1 MNNQSQMQLKSFL
14 DISLNSSFN
23 LQMSQTE
30 RESAHE
36 ELKEKSLGQLS
47 QQLSLVMERLTL
59 RLQDYFKGESEILH
73 KMAQERE
80 RNQYLEAELSSREDR
95 IRPVVSPQPNRNNE
109 SPVSENDLAA
119 TEQFINE
126 LESQLSQAR

>member
-59 RLQDYFKGESEILH
+59 RLQDYFKGE
-73 KMAQERE
+73 
-80 RNQYLEAELSSREDR
+80 
-95 IRPVVSPQPNRNNE
+95 
-109 SPVSENDLAA
+109 
-119 TEQFINE
+119 
-126 LESQLSQAR
+126 